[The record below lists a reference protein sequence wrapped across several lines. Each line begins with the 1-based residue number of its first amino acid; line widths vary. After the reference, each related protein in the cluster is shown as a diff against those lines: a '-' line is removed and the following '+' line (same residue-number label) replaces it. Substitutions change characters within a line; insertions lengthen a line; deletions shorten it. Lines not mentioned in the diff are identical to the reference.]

1 MKAPRDAV
9 VVVGII
15 VLLFGVVLVSCCF
28 PFFFS
33 ILNFVEETRRVL
45 FLFWSW
51 VWSKTT
57 DDRLVNKSESRREGN
72 HTDCRGKKSKK
83 INFKAEKLSFRFV
96 SERIFLITAHVL
108 KRYQH

>member
-1 MKAPRDAV
+1 MWRREETSSFFILV
-9 VVVGII
+9 MVW
-15 VLLFGVVLVSCCF
+15 LFGQKQLS
-28 PFFFS
+28 
-33 ILNFVEETRRVL
+33 
-45 FLFWSW
+45 
-51 VWSKTT
+51 
-57 DDRLVNKSESRREGN
+57 DRLVNKSESRREGN

>member
-1 MKAPRDAV
+1 MEERGDE
-9 VVVGII
+9 
-15 VLLFGVVLVSCCF
+15 
-28 PFFFS
+28 FFFYFGYFGHGFGQKQLS
-33 ILNFVEETRRVL
+33 
-45 FLFWSW
+45 
-51 VWSKTT
+51 
-57 DDRLVNKSESRREGN
+57 DRLVNKSESRREGN